1 MLLEWT
7 GSYVLHSTL
16 LHPYILYSNCTLLY
30 SPVCTALSCT
40 LRPSSS
46 GDLALLPATLELGQV
61 EALQQEEGR
70 EPVLLMVLRKPQQEE
85 QEQQEQGG
93 RRRSRRRR
101 GGSR

>member
-1 MLLEWT
+1 MFST
-7 GSYVLHSTL
+7 VLFCTLTYSTVTVL
-16 LHPYILYSNCTLLY
+16 FCTLLSALH
-30 SPVCTALSCT
+30 SPARTVSC
-40 LRPSSS
+40 PSSS